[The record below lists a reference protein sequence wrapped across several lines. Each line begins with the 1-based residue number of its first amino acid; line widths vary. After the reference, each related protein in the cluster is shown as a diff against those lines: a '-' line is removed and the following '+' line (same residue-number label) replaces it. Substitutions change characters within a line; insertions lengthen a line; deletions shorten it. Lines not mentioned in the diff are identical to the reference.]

1 MIGLSF
7 SLMISGAVFGFA
19 YGAVSLAIPFVP
31 DIDPLTATGIGFSLG
46 LGASLIVS
54 ALAILAG
61 GWAASRALARR
72 PFAAAGACATLAAYG
87 LIANVSFGAWQEW
100 WNASMLL
107 AGAVASAYATQALR
121 DGR

>member
-31 DIDPLTATGIGFSLG
+31 DTDPLTATGIGFSLG

-54 ALAILAG
+54 ALAILAAIG
-61 GWAASRALARR
+61 RVALALVL
-72 PFAAAGACATLAAYG
+72 AAAPLVRWLADL
-87 LIANVSFGAWQEW
+87 LIDPFGRRQGVQER
-100 WNASMLL
+100 ARIDRLFPPPTMME
-107 AGAVASAYATQALR
+107 LR
-121 DGR
+121 SHAQT